1 MPPSAGEATVT
12 PMTGPSLLQHSAAP
26 EDPRQSSKV
35 LHPLPAARLLVLR
48 PTLAGADDLV
58 EIEAK
63 RPSRHAGIV
72 RRLEDTPAT
81 ALDGLA
87 TTRGDH
93 GRIEVRRKKA
103 GWSPTCLEALA
114 RQAT

>member
-1 MPPSAGEATVT
+1 
-12 PMTGPSLLQHSAAP
+12 
-26 EDPRQSSKV
+26 
-35 LHPLPAARLLVLR
+35 
-48 PTLAGADDLV
+48 
-58 EIEAK
+58 
-63 RPSRHAGIV
+63 V

-93 GRIEVRRKKA
+93 GRIEVRRKQA

-114 RQAT
+114 GQPT